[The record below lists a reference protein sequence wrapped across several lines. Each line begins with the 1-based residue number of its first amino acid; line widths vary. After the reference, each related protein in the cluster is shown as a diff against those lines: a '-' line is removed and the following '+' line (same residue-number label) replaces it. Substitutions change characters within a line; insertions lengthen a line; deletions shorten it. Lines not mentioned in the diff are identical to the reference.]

1 MDSFAD
7 SVDTTLLVLEAEIII
22 YRFQVIYQ

>member
-7 SVDTTLLVLEAEIII
+7 SVDTTLLALEAEIII